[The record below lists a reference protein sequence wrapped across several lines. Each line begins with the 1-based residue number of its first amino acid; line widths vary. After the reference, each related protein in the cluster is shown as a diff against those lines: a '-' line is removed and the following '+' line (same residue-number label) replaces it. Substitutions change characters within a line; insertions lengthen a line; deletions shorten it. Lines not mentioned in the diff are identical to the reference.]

1 MLSGLA
7 IVFLLIVISGLI
19 AYIGDYVGRKVGKR
33 RVSIFKLRPKYTSI
47 IITIITGILIV
58 SVTLAILFSF
68 SEYARTSF
76 FGLQKIRR
84 DLKEKRHELSE
95 VRGLETKLRKA
106 YKKSVGELRRKQDE
120 LDGILGEI
128 NQKSLELSELKESQD
143 KLNEELKRINN
154 ETKKLKERKTK
165 LEEEI
170 RERAGRLSEVSV
182 ETLYGDILYKKDQT
196 LARVT
201 VAKDISESDL
211 RTRLI
216 LMINTILAEAVKKGA
231 LVDEDTSIIFNEQFK
246 SLKPLLG
253 KTENDLIIEALAAN
267 NVFKGQQMYIKL
279 RLIEM
284 RRVFAKGE
292 IIDTIQIGPRLTRG
306 EVEETLRGML
316 SRTSLLARNHGML
329 PDPETQ
335 RVGTISSERFIQTVD
350 KLTDLKMSKTVNV
363 VALKD
368 TMVNEKLQIDF
379 VVK

>member
-1 MLSGLA
+1 
-7 IVFLLIVISGLI
+7 
-19 AYIGDYVGRKVGKR
+19 
-33 RVSIFKLRPKYTSI
+33 
-47 IITIITGILIV
+47 
-58 SVTLAILFSF
+58 
-68 SEYARTSF
+68 
-76 FGLQKIRR
+76 
-84 DLKEKRHELSE
+84 LSE
-95 VRGLETKLRKA
+95 VRSLETELRKA

-128 NQKSLELSELKESQD
+128 NQKSLELSELKESQG

-154 ETKKLKERKTK
+154 ETKKLKEKKTK
-165 LEEEI
+165 LEAEI

-182 ETLYGDILYKKDQT
+182 ETLYGDILYKKDQM

-279 RLIEM
+279 RLIEI
-284 RRVFAKGE
+284 RQVFAKGE
-292 IIDTIQIGPRLTRG
+292 IIDTIQIGPRLTRI

-350 KLTDLKMSKTVNV
+350 KLTDLKISKTVNV